1 MKQAQEELTGWGKLM
16 QELEEKSYRR
26 SHGETISSR
35 IGIPE
40 GIFANL
46 IQCAE
51 AEGRHELVRAALE
64 YMEEA

>member
-1 MKQAQEELTGWGKLM
+1 MKQAQGELTGWRKLM

-26 SHGETISSR
+26 SHGENISSR
-35 IGIPE
+35 ISLPE

-51 AEGRHELVRAALE
+51 AEGRHSLVRAALE
-64 YMEEA
+64 NMEEA